1 VWSQFPFLAQLLE
14 QPVDLRQV
22 VRGHILD
29 KRTGHFLIA
38 NAPVEP
44 AQEQGELHQGCQG
57 ERPPVRIELRS
68 QVVLASGVIR
78 RSGAIC
84 RALTRGV
91 EGRVR
96 RS

>member
-1 VWSQFPFLAQLLE
+1 MWSQFPFLAHLLE

-57 ERPPVRIELRS
+57 EHPPVRIDWFAHEFEL
-68 QVVLASGVIR
+68 VVSAVVATTEL
-78 RSGAIC
+78 
-84 RALTRGV
+84 LRGTFIL
-91 EGRVR
+91 
-96 RS
+96 